1 MLRTKVRH
9 QQQRLCGQTSRE
21 KGLTSQAVMNMISP
35 LLYLA
40 VNPGEVFA
48 YPVVTE
54 WQNIKLMAWNYREL
68 EL

>member
-1 MLRTKVRH
+1 
-9 QQQRLCGQTSRE
+9 
-21 KGLTSQAVMNMISP
+21 MNMISP